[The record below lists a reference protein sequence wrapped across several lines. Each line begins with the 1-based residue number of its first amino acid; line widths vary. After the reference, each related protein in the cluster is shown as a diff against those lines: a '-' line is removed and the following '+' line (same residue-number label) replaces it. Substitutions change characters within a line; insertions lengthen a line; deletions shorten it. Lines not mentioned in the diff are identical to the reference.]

1 MYNICFTSCACAV
14 LIHGCLVG
22 DVFQADCGAFRSERF
37 KFGVFRAPRC
47 IFLFL
52 MTPSPSCSSELREMI
67 NYHSALELIR
77 GLISQLIALLS
88 TLPSRARQSDGRR
101 RLVDV

>member
-1 MYNICFTSCACAV
+1 MRKKYAFFFPTFTVVWLGTLFFTWSAGFFEASALV
-14 LIHGCLVG
+14 L
-22 DVFQADCGAFRSERF
+22 
-37 KFGVFRAPRC
+37 GVFGAPRC
-47 IFLFL
+47 VFFLFL
-52 MTPSPSCSSELREMI
+52 MLSPSCSSELREMI

-88 TLPSRARQSDGRR
+88 TMLSRARQSDGRR